1 MEGKEQKLPTSCTML
16 QTRLAMAECSRRS
29 QVSDNLSG
37 SALTLSA
44 NVSGYHYLQA
54 GSLQAEAKSWMD
66 TTDSLLLAN
75 IFSYS
80 NHCFHV
86 LNDFWHTYGFGDKRC
101 VEATLK
107 GQ

>member
-1 MEGKEQKLPTSCTML
+1 MLP
-16 QTRLAMAECSRRS
+16 TRLATAECSRRGES
-29 QVSDNLSG
+29 QTVWGG

-44 NVSGYHYLQA
+44 NVSGYHELQA